1 MNIPE
6 LSMALANVQLTNQV
20 GIAVL
25 DKALE
30 SSEVSGESLIG
41 MMEHSMELSVNPGV
55 GGNIDMVLVRKWG
68 DRQLNQMS
76 NSPLILTS
84 RFV

>member
-6 LSMALANVQLTNQV
+6 LSTALSNVSTLNQV

-30 SSEVSGESLIG
+30 SSEETGASLIS
-41 MMEHSMELSVNPGV
+41 MMDRSMELSVNPAV
-55 GGNIDMVLVRKWG
+55 GGNFDMY
-68 DRQLNQMS
+68 
-76 NSPLILTS
+76 I
-84 RFV
+84 

>member
-6 LSMALANVQLTNQV
+6 LSTALANVKLTNEV

-30 SSEVSGESLIG
+30 SSEMTGASMIN
-41 MMEHSMELSVNPGV
+41 MMNESMELSVNPHL
-55 GGNIDMVLVRKWG
+55 GGNIDM
-68 DRQLNQMS
+68 
-76 NSPLILTS
+76 LI
-84 RFV
+84 

>member
-1 MNIPE
+1 MPERSGQMNIPE

-55 GGNIDMVLVRKWG
+55 GGNID
-68 DRQLNQMS
+68 
-76 NSPLILTS
+76 I
-84 RFV
+84 FI

>member
-6 LSMALANVQLTNQV
+6 LSTALANVKLTNEV

-30 SSEVSGESLIG
+30 SSEMAGASMIN
-41 MMEHSMELSVNPGV
+41 MMSQSMELSVNPHI
-55 GGNIDMVLVRKWG
+55 GGNIDM
-68 DRQLNQMS
+68 
-76 NSPLILTS
+76 LI
-84 RFV
+84 

>member
-6 LSMALANVQLTNQV
+6 LSTALANVQLTNQV

-30 SSEVSGESLIG
+30 NSDVTGESLIG
-41 MMEHSMELSVNPGV
+41 MMEHSMELSVNPSL
-55 GGNIDMVLVRKWG
+55 GGNIDI
-68 DRQLNQMS
+68 
-76 NSPLILTS
+76 LI
-84 RFV
+84 

>member
-6 LSMALANVQLTNQV
+6 VSTALANTQLMNQV

-30 SSEVSGESLIG
+30 NSETAGQSLIN
-41 MMEHSMELSVNPGV
+41 MMNRSMELSVNPHI
-55 GGNIDMVLVRKWG
+55 GGNIDL
-68 DRQLNQMS
+68 
-76 NSPLILTS
+76 LI
-84 RFV
+84 

>member
-6 LSMALANVQLTNQV
+6 LSTALANVQLTNQV

-30 SSEVSGESLIG
+30 SSEVSGQSLLS
-41 MMEHSMELSVNPGV
+41 MMQNSMELSVNPSV
-55 GGNIDMVLVRKWG
+55 GGNIDILV
-68 DRQLNQMS
+68 
-76 NSPLILTS
+76 
-84 RFV
+84 

>member
-6 LSMALANVQLTNQV
+6 LSTALANVQLSNQV

-30 SSEVSGESLIG
+30 NSEVTGESLIG
-41 MMEHSMELSVNPGV
+41 MMEHSMELSVNPSV
-55 GGNIDMVLVRKWG
+55 GGNIDL
-68 DRQLNQMS
+68 
-76 NSPLILTS
+76 LI
-84 RFV
+84 

>member
-6 LSMALANVQLTNQV
+6 LSTALANVKLTNEV

-30 SSEVSGESLIG
+30 SSEMTGASMIN
-41 MMEHSMELSVNPGV
+41 MMNQSMELSVKPHL
-55 GGNIDMVLVRKWG
+55 GGNIDM
-68 DRQLNQMS
+68 
-76 NSPLILTS
+76 LI
-84 RFV
+84 

>member
-6 LSMALANVQLTNQV
+6 LSTALANVKLTNDV

-30 SSEVSGESLIG
+30 SSESSGAAMIN
-41 MMEHSMELSVNPGV
+41 MMNQSMELSVNPHI
-55 GGNIDMVLVRKWG
+55 GGNVDM
-68 DRQLNQMS
+68 
-76 NSPLILTS
+76 LI
-84 RFV
+84 